1 MPKDVYLQPDAPD
14 PVLTDAVV
22 LSLAGRHV
30 PSAHAVISVDESG
43 GEARSYLV
51 DDGLVLK
58 TQRPHRLRPRT
69 SLAKEAAFLR
79 HLATVP
85 AIPVPRVLGYGQTE
99 GVEYLCMTRIPG
111 DAVIRQTIASPAR
124 GRVLQA
130 LGQVLHQI
138 HLVPQEPLVESGLFP
153 GDRSAEDLRD
163 RLAEAFDEVLALLQR
178 AAPVWF
184 LDRAPQA
191 VVETALAALPAT
203 TAFVALHSNPGA
215 EHTFVDPLTYT
226 YTGTIDFG
234 DAYISYPALDLRRWK
249 DPADREALLAGYL
262 AVGPVDATFMGVW
275 RVTQIWADMVAIAT
289 APGHRE
295 AAQAHLQRILDTL

>member
-1 MPKDVYLQPDAPD
+1 MSKDVYLQPDAPD

-22 LSLAGRHV
+22 LGLVGRHV
-30 PSAHAVISVDESG
+30 PDADAVTGVDESG
-43 GEARSYLV
+43 GEARSYLI

-99 GVEYLCMTRIPG
+99 YVEYLCMTRMPG
-111 DAVIRQTIASPAR
+111 DAVIRQTIAGPAR
-124 GRVLQA
+124 THVLHA
-130 LGQVLHQI
+130 LGQVLHQV
-138 HLVPQEPLVESGLFP
+138 HKVPQEPLLESGLFP
-153 GDRSAEDLRD
+153 GDRNADDLRG

-178 AAPVWF
+178 ADIVWF
-184 LDRAPQA
+184 FDRAPQA

-203 TAFVALHSNPGA
+203 TAFIALHSNPA
-215 EHTFVDPLTYT
+215 PEHTFADPLTYT

-234 DAYISYPALDLRRWK
+234 DAYISHPALDLRRWK

-262 AVGPVDATFMGVW
+262 SMGSVDDVFIAVW

-289 APGHRE
+289 APAHRE
-295 AAQAHLQRILDTL
+295 AAHAHLRQIMDAL